1 MFSFVFNIIY
11 ITERDIYKCGPLI
24 RCEGPVMEEGGW
36 HKRFSSFFV
45 NLCLH
50 GGKGKSLLLAVK
62 LSQHLGMGDSYLMTL
77 RNSGMVKNVLR
88 VILE

>member
-36 HKRFSSFFV
+36 HKRFSFLFSYV
-45 NLCLH
+45 YRGEGEESAPCSQTISAPGH
-50 GGKGKSLLLAVK
+50 GRQLLDDSQK
-62 LSQHLGMGDSYLMTL
+62 LWYGEECS
-77 RNSGMVKNVLR
+77 
-88 VILE
+88 